1 MIGQRSIE
9 LEAGLGSRG
18 FGRQE
23 RFLDHLTSNDTVFL
37 DKDLLSD
44 LYNSRE
50 KDIKCSNDSSRTKRA
65 RTKSESRALSEEN
78 SPTRPAV
85 EDNDKIVNL
94 LKGNRRPLEVDAR
107 EFRVLKE
114 KLLREHQL
122 PASAGGGNLK
132 RESKKSKGE
141 FVQDSYSQQQ
151 QNSRPNKNV
160 ECELKFSDK
169 LNNGRVPGS
178 GLSQDDEVFWKEP
191 ETSSGHHKE
200 IVLDMPLPPP
210 ASHGDDIRLKSS
222 RKSRRENYEIEA
234 KDYKHKPF
242 LETEPGELKQR
253 RHIDMKSSLEKHV
266 PNNISKELEPRKQ
279 QKDGANQTTGHH
291 YTKQEKE
298 WLKEKLLQEFE
309 RQEKIANTDCPVIV
323 SGQEERQLANGS
335 AKGGPFLPGGLEGGR
350 IGKENPINFMI
361 TGEPATSSRKPS
373 HLSSHKTSNG
383 ERFSLQ
389 DFELS
394 CFTLSRFCHAGHA
407 HHSHDVTDKSDLGT
421 VDLSVSGML
430 SPPCTCGAGEDS
442 EPEIETTRRLPEIET
457 SRRLPDGER
466 RQGKEI
472 EVGRHTHSQERRYR
486 ASQVSKGVMNTDEQK
501 TGSIM
506 HLHLMYRPCILSG
519 MSGGLG
525 DWCLLFYLP

>member
-1 MIGQRSIE
+1 MMMGQRSIE
-9 LEAGLGSRG
+9 LESGPGSRG

-37 DKDLLSD
+37 DKELLSD
-44 LYNSRE
+44 LYNGRE
-50 KDIKCSNDSSRTKRA
+50 KDIKCTDTSRTKRS

-78 SPTRPAV
+78 SPTRPSV
-85 EDNDKIVNL
+85 QDNDKIVNL

-122 PASAGGGNLK
+122 PSAAGSNLK
-132 RESKKSKGE
+132 RESKKFKGD
-141 FVQDSYSQQQ
+141 FVQDSSSQQQ
-151 QNSRPNKNV
+151 QQNSSRPNKNV

-191 ETSSGHHKE
+191 EITSGHHKE

-242 LETEPGELKQR
+242 LENDPGELKQR

-266 PNNISKELEPRKQ
+266 PNNISKDIEPRKQ
-279 QKDGANQTTGHH
+279 QKDNANQTGHH

-309 RQEKIANTDCPVIV
+309 RQEKIAKTDLPVIA
-323 SGQEERQLANGS
+323 SGPEERPLANGS
-335 AKGGPFLPGGLEGGR
+335 AKGGPFLSGLEGGGR
-350 IGKENPINFMI
+350 MMAKENPINFMI
-361 TGEPATSSRKPS
+361 TGEAASSSRKPS
-373 HLSSHKTSNG
+373 HLSLHKSTSNG
-383 ERFSLQ
+383 KRFYGQLTH
-389 DFELS
+389 
-394 CFTLSRFCHAGHA
+394 CVTLS
-407 HHSHDVTDKSDLGT
+407 VTQVTRIT
-421 VDLSVSGML
+421 VTMSRTSQ
-430 SPPCTCGAGEDS
+430 TWAQW
-442 EPEIETTRRLPEIET
+442 TTRCR
-457 SRRLPDGER
+457 G
-466 RQGKEI
+466 
-472 EVGRHTHSQERRYR
+472 
-486 ASQVSKGVMNTDEQK
+486 
-501 TGSIM
+501 
-506 HLHLMYRPCILSG
+506 C
-519 MSGGLG
+519 
-525 DWCLLFYLP
+525 